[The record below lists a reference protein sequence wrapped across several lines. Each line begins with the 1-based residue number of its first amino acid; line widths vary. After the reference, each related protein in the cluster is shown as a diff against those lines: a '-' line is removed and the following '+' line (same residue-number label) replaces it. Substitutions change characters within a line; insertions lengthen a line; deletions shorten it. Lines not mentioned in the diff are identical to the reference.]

1 MFRYKTAWFSS
12 SVPQTCYMFWTS
24 EGGSIAHWRTADYL
38 FSEDATC
45 PDTLRIFESKDY
57 LWNKLTI
64 FHSLFLSACEKRQS
78 VKSVSIGQYVLPP
91 ASVQDEVRKVFG
103 QLIWERNNEQS
114 ADEHSLKSYNCPT
127 DDEFSEEE
135 ISISSGLSD
144 TDSSENEAPL
154 CGRMQKYPVKS
165 TITGYVSMDE
175 LQKYSGDLCDFY
187 CGCFRCLR
195 CKTLCCLPHS

>member
-1 MFRYKTAWFSS
+1 LVLIAFYLLA
-12 SVPQTCYMFWTS
+12 S

-57 LWNKLTI
+57 LWNKLTV

-78 VKSVSIGQYVLPP
+78 VKSLSIGQYVLPP

-103 QLIWERNNEQS
+103 QLIWERNEQS
-114 ADEHSLKSYNCPT
+114 ADEHSLKSFNCPT

-144 TDSSENEAPL
+144 ADSSENEAPL
-154 CGRMQKYPVKS
+154 CGHMQKYPIKS
-165 TITGYVSMDE
+165 MITGEE
-175 LQKYSGDLCDFY
+175 LVRQ
-187 CGCFRCLR
+187 
-195 CKTLCCLPHS
+195 H